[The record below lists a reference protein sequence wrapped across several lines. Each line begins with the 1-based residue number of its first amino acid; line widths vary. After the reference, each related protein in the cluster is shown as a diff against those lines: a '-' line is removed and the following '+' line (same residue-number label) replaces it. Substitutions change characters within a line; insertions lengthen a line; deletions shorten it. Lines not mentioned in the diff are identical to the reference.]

1 MPLSLSPFDG
11 RYTRQQVSEATDLEV
26 DVLSYWIKEGLL
38 KAAEGEGLG
47 RGKHRLF
54 GFEAIH
60 IAAVLKELGRYG
72 VQVGGLRQVSELLW
86 GVVAFCWDHAD
97 ITEDVRAD
105 ASLLRRA
112 RERYSEKAT
121 LSTDARLR
129 GRSEEYTSELQ

>member
-1 MPLSLSPFDG
+1 MPFSLSPFDG

-60 IAAVLKELGRYG
+60 IAAVLKELGCYG

-86 GVVAFCWDHAD
+86 GGF
-97 ITEDVRAD
+97 
-105 ASLLRRA
+105 LLGSPRYYRRRA
-112 RERYSEKAT
+112 SRCIFAT
-121 LSTDARLR
+121 TR
-129 GRSEEYTSELQ
+129 

>member
-72 VQVGGLRQVSELLW
+72 VQVGGLRQISELLW
-86 GVVAFCWDHAD
+86 GVVAFCSDHAD
-97 ITEDVRAD
+97 ITE
-105 ASLLRRA
+105 
-112 RERYSEKAT
+112 
-121 LSTDARLR
+121 
-129 GRSEEYTSELQ
+129 RSEERRVGKGCVSTCRSRWSP

>member
-86 GVVAFCWDHAD
+86 GVVAFCSAHAA

-105 ASLLRRA
+105 ASLLRSHIA
-112 RERYSEKAT
+112 RYFDKDS
-121 LSTDARLR
+121 LSKEQQHPAD
-129 GRSEEYTSELQ
+129 S